1 MNFDDLDAFKQ
12 SYVDEAGE
20 LFFPDFQN
28 GLDIVNKN
36 FANMYEF

>member
-28 GLDIVNKN
+28 IYK
-36 FANMYEF
+36 F